1 MMLAHRFGWHYMRT
15 LHVENDT
22 MLKCDW
28 CGISVVTERRNSP
41 SICCSGVQSG
51 PCKKTKN

>member
-15 LHVENDT
+15 LHVENVT

-28 CGISVVTERRNSP
+28 CGISVVTERRNIP
-41 SICCSGVQSG
+41 PICCSGVQPG